1 MTISNAFRYARHC
14 AILAGPF
21 CLGMT
26 TLSAQTNADA
36 DAQAPTLAEARVGA
50 EWRSPADSLA
60 RATGREPAADSMARV
75 ADRSPAADGTSL
87 WSAAPTV
94 ETLLQLDT
102 QAALVAERKRIDRLL
117 AIVRPSA
124 SSRMTAGASPSRS
137 HEAQQDTVVLNAIY
151 GVGGALTAELTI
163 DGERQRLRVRSRAR
177 SARDENEGDGI
188 VRIDHVRQCVVLR
201 QAGVERS
208 ACLTP
213 AGPSFTGDPAQT
225 APANARAASDA
236 ASGQAGALTGS
247 VRATPVLFSAGGAR

>member
-14 AILAGPF
+14 AILAAPF

-26 TLSAQTNADA
+26 TLSAQANADA
-36 DAQAPTLAEARVGA
+36 DAQAQTRAESRVGA
-50 EWRSPADSLA
+50 DRRSPDDSLA
-60 RATGREPAADSMARV
+60 QATGREPAADSMGA

-124 SSRMTAGASPSRS
+124 SSRMTAGGVPSRS

-213 AGPSFTGDPAQT
+213 SGHSFAGDAAQT
-225 APANARAASDA
+225 APADARTASDA
-236 ASGQAGALTGS
+236 ASGQAGALMGS